1 MKKSKQMNLTVP
13 FLVILTMT
21 LISCGGGGGSNTTSP
36 PPPTITADFCVIQPA
51 KSAYILPQENACS
64 IAAAEPFRTHFD
76 QLYSTIGT
84 YNAGL
89 VFLGCDMQRLVGS
102 IPSDLSAY
110 DGIVMFNISGQG
122 IDISL
127 NFDSSKPFVA
137 MTNMDNGGGSNI
149 TMSPSTPATRS
160 RVVLSHFMKDSGG
173 SNVSFNDAITGD
185 KAYFKS
191 CNSGG
196 SSFQLNGSFAVQ
208 GELIT
213 VP

>member
-1 MKKSKQMNLTVP
+1 MKKSKLMYLTIP
-13 FLVILTMT
+13 SLVILTMA
-21 LISCGGGGGSNTTSP
+21 LASCGGGGGGGSNT

-64 IAAAEPFRTHFD
+64 IAGAEPFRTHFD

-89 VFLGCDMQRLVGS
+89 VFLGCDMGRLVGS

-110 DGIVMFNISGQG
+110 DGIVMFNISGQN
-122 IDISL
+122 IDANL
-127 NFDSSKPFVA
+127 NFDSTKPFVA

-149 TMSPSTPATRS
+149 TMSPATAAPRS
-160 RVVLSHFMKDSGG
+160 RVVLSHFLKDSGG
-173 SNVSFNDAITGD
+173 SNVSFSNAITRD

-196 SSFQLNGSFAVQ
+196 SNFQLNGSSAVQ